1 VKPICLLVALAVGAF
16 GAEAAQDVSFPGPG
30 IELTARLY
38 RPAGDGPFPAI
49 VLMHGCSGMWIAP
62 GKPTPSY
69 DDWARRLQDRGFI
82 AVLLDSFGPRGQKEI
97 CTQKQRAISEAR
109 DRPRD
114 AYAALRW
121 LATRADVRAGNVHLM
136 GWSNGGSAVLNTLR
150 PDAPGRDP
158 KLAFR
163 SAIAFYPGCAAPA
176 RGPYRPSAPLLIQ
189 AGGADDWTPAK
200 RLRGVGAS
208 RGGGGRRGRDRRLSG
223 RTSCV
228 RPPRRCGPHPS
239 GGTQP
244 LESHGVGRDRRGSPR
259 GARKDV
265 FVHRTQA
272 RVVFHVEPRLGS
284 TRDFP

>member
-1 VKPICLLVALAVGAF
+1 
-16 GAEAAQDVSFPGPG
+16 
-30 IELTARLY
+30 
-38 RPAGDGPFPAI
+38 
-49 VLMHGCSGMWIAP
+49 MHGCSGMWIAP

-121 LATRADVRAGNVHLM
+121 LATRTDVRAGHVHLM

-150 PDAPGRDP
+150 PDAPGREP

-163 SAIAFYPGCAAPA
+163 SAVAFYPGCAALA
-176 RGPYRPSAPLLIQ
+176 RGPYRPGAPLLIQ

-200 RLRGVGAS
+200 HCEALARAAVEAGAEVEIDVYPGAHHAFDRLGGAVRIRPDVRNLSSPTGWGATVGPNPEAREKARERTFAFLERLR
-208 RGGGGRRGRDRRLSG
+208 
-223 RTSCV
+223 
-228 RPPRRCGPHPS
+228 
-239 GGTQP
+239 
-244 LESHGVGRDRRGSPR
+244 E
-259 GARKDV
+259 
-265 FVHRTQA
+265 
-272 RVVFHVEPRLGS
+272 
-284 TRDFP
+284 